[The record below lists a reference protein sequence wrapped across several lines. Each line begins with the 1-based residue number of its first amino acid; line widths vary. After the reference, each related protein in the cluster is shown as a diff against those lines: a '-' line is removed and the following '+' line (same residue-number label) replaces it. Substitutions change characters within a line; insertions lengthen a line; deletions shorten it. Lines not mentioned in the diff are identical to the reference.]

1 MKKFHL
7 FTLKAI
13 FLWLILPMARLQ
25 AGDLPADDSVIRLS
39 DALKMIRSHFEVDI
53 LFEDKTVNGL
63 TVSAKAIDFDRT
75 AEENLA
81 NLLSEFP
88 LNYKK
93 VKDRSYLIITD
104 KRKARTK
111 PVTVAAL
118 EAAHSPVGIAGPEPG
133 SPGKMPE
140 GLPKRPITG
149 TVLTADGQPLQGA
162 SVKIKGTNK
171 GATTDANGRFRL
183 SLDEGDDVLLISY
196 TGYSSAE
203 VSLDARTDFTVRLS
217 ASSGGLNDVVVIG
230 YGTSSRKNLISSISS
245 VKGSELANIPV
256 TSIDAALQG
265 KAAGV
270 QVVQNSG
277 SPGDETYIRIRGN
290 GSLFGENRPLY
301 VIDGVPMNNLPA
313 AQYGISGDGQ
323 RIASTNDI
331 NPNDIQSIEI
341 LKDAAAA
348 AIYGSRGA
356 NGVILI
362 TTKRG
367 TPGKSKFSLSAY
379 TGMAEVTKR
388 LPLLNNRQYVD
399 LFKESRANAGL
410 PPDPAIHYTDTNT
423 NWQNAIF
430 HRAPITDANLSI
442 SGGNG
447 KMSHYISLGYF
458 DQRGTIVGVQHYQRW
473 NGRVNFDFMATDNL
487 KIGVNI
493 TGTHSINHRMDNSF
507 SGQSVLA
514 QALIQ
519 NPNNPVYNANGTYYS
534 DPFLRATNPVMLANS
549 LRFQSLVDSYV
560 GNIFGEYSII
570 KGLKFKTSLGFDNQQ
585 VTDDRYQ
592 SKQVNNGSAASGFAS
607 VFSQFLWV
615 NENTL
620 TYTPTLGGRHH
631 LSALLGQSAQEATVR
646 RIGVSGSTNSTD
658 IVQSIS
664 GFTALSAPTD
674 YRSQWGLVSY
684 FGRVNYSYDDRFLV
698 EAVSRTDGSSRFG
711 ANKKYG
717 WFPSIS
723 AGWRISNEKFMQTQQ
738 FFNDLKLR
746 GSIGLTGNNEGLGTD
761 FPSLATYSTGYNYG
775 AEAGIAA
782 TSLSNQDLSW
792 ESTTASNLGLD
803 MSFLNNRINVT
814 VDAYQKTTNRLIFK
828 LDLPYTSGFART
840 NGANIGQLINK
851 GLEISVNTDNIRS
864 KQFSWSTNINFS
876 INRNKITDLPETI
889 DGDPTSSDFT
899 ESLPGS
905 FSTSLPTSIFRVG
918 QPVGSFFG
926 YRNKGVD
933 PATGNMIYDDI
944 NKDGKI
950 TAADRVILGNAL
962 PKFTGGM
969 TNSLTYKNFDLNI
982 FVYWSYG
989 NKVYNQT
996 RSMLERM
1003 SSYNNGDTKTLR
1015 RWTPSNTVTDVPKA
1029 IFNDPVVP
1037 NSVTNGEVSQRF
1049 VEDGSYIRVKNIT
1062 LGYNIPASFLKRVK
1076 ISSARLYASGQ
1087 NLFLITSYSG
1097 YDPESQN
1104 QSVKNS
1110 QLGIDWAV
1118 QPQPRSFLLGLNI
1131 NF

>member
-1 MKKFHL
+1 
-7 FTLKAI
+7 
-13 FLWLILPMARLQ
+13 
-25 AGDLPADDSVIRLS
+25 
-39 DALKMIRSHFEVDI
+39 
-53 LFEDKTVNGL
+53 
-63 TVSAKAIDFDRT
+63 
-75 AEENLA
+75 
-81 NLLSEFP
+81 

-93 VKDRSYLIITD
+93 VKEKSYLIIAD
-104 KRKARTK
+104 KRKAKSKTLT
-111 PVTVAAL
+111 VTGGENTDVPAG
-118 EAAHSPVGIAGPEPG
+118 SGIAAAAPG
-133 SPGKMPE
+133 TEHPGANAV
-140 GLPKRPITG
+140 PKRPITG
-149 TVLTADGQPLQGA
+149 TVLSSDGQPLQGA
-162 SVKIKGTNK
+162 TVKIKGSDK
-171 GATTDANGRFRL
+171 GTTTDADGRFKL
-183 SLDEGDDVLLISY
+183 NVNEGDKVLLISY

-203 VSLDARTDFTVRLS
+203 IPLTEKNDLTVRLTAS
-217 ASSGGLNDVVVIG
+217 AGGLNDVVVIG
-230 YGTSSRKNLISSISS
+230 YGTSNRKNLISSISS
-245 VKGSELANIPV
+245 VKGSDIANVPV

-265 KAAGV
+265 KASGV

-331 NPNDIQSIEI
+331 NPNDIQSIEV

-367 TPGKSKFSLSAY
+367 APGKSKFTLSAY
-379 TGMAEVTKR
+379 HGVAEITKR

-399 LFKESRANAGL
+399 LFSESRSNAGL

-430 HRAPITDANLSI
+430 RRAPITDANLSI

-458 DQRGTIVGVQHYQRW
+458 DQTGTIVGVQRYKRW

-493 TGTHSINHRMDNSF
+493 TGTHSINHRIDNSF
-507 SGQSVLA
+507 SGQSVIA

-549 LRFQSLVDSYV
+549 LRFQSGVDSYT
-560 GNIFGEYSII
+560 GNIFGEYSIL

-592 SKQVNNGSAASGFAS
+592 SKMVNNGTAASGFAS
-607 VFSQFLWV
+607 VFSQFLWI

-620 TYTPTLGGRHH
+620 TYTPVLKGKHH

-646 RIGVSGSTNSTD
+646 RIGVSGSTSSTD

-664 GFTALSAPTD
+664 GFTALSGPTD

-684 FGRVNYSYDDRFLV
+684 FGRVTYSYDDRFLV
-698 EAVSRTDGSSRFG
+698 EGVSRTDGSSRFG

-717 WFPSIS
+717 WFPSIA
-723 AGWRISNEKFMQTQQ
+723 AGWRISNEKFMEQQ
-738 FFNDLKLR
+738 HFFNDLKLR

-775 AEAGIAA
+775 SEAGIAA

-828 LDLPYTSGFART
+828 LDLPYTSGFLRT
-840 NGANIGQLINK
+840 NGANIGQLVNK
-851 GLEISVNTDNIRS
+851 GLEISVNTDNIRGA
-864 KQFSWSTNINFS
+864 FNWSTSINFS
-876 INRNKITDLPETI
+876 MNRNKITDLPETI

-926 YRNKGVD
+926 YRNKGVN
-933 PATGNMIYDDI
+933 PTTGNMIYDDI

-969 TNSLTYKNFDLNI
+969 NNSLSYKNFDFNV

-1003 SSYNNGDTKTLR
+1003 SSYNNGDIRTLH
-1015 RWTPSNTVTDVPKA
+1015 RWTPSNTITGVPKA
-1029 IFNDPVVP
+1029 IFNDPVVL

-1062 LGYNIPASFLKRVK
+1062 LGYTIPVRSLKKVG
-1076 ISSARLYASGQ
+1076 ITSARVYVSGQ

-1118 QPQPRSFLLGLNI
+1118 QPQPRTFLAGLNI